1 MQINQSVNQSVSQT
15 TLQTLETALQTCMLA
30 DKHALRR
37 KLRDVADLIKL
48 ADENARLKS
57 QRLLGEIAQKVR
69 TSQQKYAAR
78 LASLPKPEYPLE
90 LPVSARR
97 DEIAAAISKNQVVIV
112 CGETGSGKTTQ
123 LPKICL
129 ELGRGVAGFIGHTQP
144 RRIAARSVASRIAQE
159 LNSPLGEVVG
169 YKVRFN
175 DKITEGSY
183 VKLMTDGIL
192 LAETQGDKFLNAY
205 DTIIIDEAHERSLNI
220 DFLLGY
226 LKQLLPKRPD
236 LKVIVTSATID
247 ATRFSSHFS
256 AQTSVGVIKAAPVI
270 EVSGRTYPVEIRYR
284 PLGSAG
290 FRAKESAQAENA
302 QFDLDEETDT
312 TLDNIPAGSIL
323 GITKKAKTESRWL
336 EEDDE
341 EEAIE
346 EAIMDAADDL
356 LRQGDGDILV
366 FLPGEREI
374 RDVAEHLRKYQGRS
388 TKLKHIEVLPL
399 FARLSIEDQQKIF
412 KPHSARR
419 IVLATNVAETSL
431 TVPGIKYVIDAG
443 LARMN
448 RYSVRA
454 KVEQL
459 QIEKI
464 SQAAAKQRAGRCGRV
479 SNGICVRLYSEQDF
493 DGRPEFTEPEILR
506 SSLASVIL
514 RMAALRLGDIGDF
527 PFIESPSSRLIA
539 DGYLLLQE
547 LGAVDSNRQ
556 ITEIG
561 LQLAKL
567 PLDPRVGRMIL
578 AAKRENCLSEIL
590 VIASVLSMQDPR
602 ERPMDKREAA
612 DNAHAKFIGEGSD
625 FMSYLKIWDFYDSA
639 LKTKK
644 SNKDLL
650 NICHANFLSFLRLKE
665 WRELHGQI
673 LQIVEELGFLIP
685 SPFKGEGKDG
695 GKNLAHISKT
705 SPSRPISP
713 SPQPL
718 SHQGR
723 GVLSSSPQ
731 QRKTPYPLVGEGV
744 HVLESAKEAT
754 FEQIHKSLLAGL
766 LGNIGFKDGDNDS
779 YAGARG
785 IRFFVAPGSGLKKI
799 RPKWVIAAELVDTSK
814 LYARCVA
821 KIEPDW
827 IEPLARGLTE
837 STYSDPRWDRKMGMV
852 NAWERVSLYGL
863 TIIPKRRVHYGPI
876 NPTESREI
884 FIREALAL
892 GELDTKARFYVENE
906 RLIAEVEELE
916 HKARRQDVLV
926 DEHQLFAFYDSK
938 VPADITNAASFEQ
951 WREGAEKLNPRLL
964 YLTRDDLMRHGADAI
979 TAVQFPETLL
989 LRQFGRS
996 DALVANHSKGNRDEG
1011 VAPTNVL
1018 ISLKY
1023 RFEPSHILDGVTAAV
1038 PLALLNQ
1045 LDPTPTEWL
1054 VPGMLREKLTYLIKA
1069 LPKAFRRVCVPV
1081 PEFVTGF
1088 LDEISNP
1095 TSSFRRKSES
1105 SDLTT
1110 TTLDSDFRRNDGK
1123 GDDEWQN
1130 LPLLETLAAYI
1141 QHKTT
1146 LKISKDDWVL
1156 AEMPVHHL
1164 MNFSIVDDAGRELA
1178 MGRDWRALQK
1188 QLGQAAQLTFR
1199 NTSPDIEKTGLKQ
1212 WDFGDLPQTLSFE
1225 RDSLKV
1231 TGYPALED
1239 NIDAVSVKLFDTAR
1253 EAEISHR
1260 QGVCRLMRFELQ
1272 AQIKQLEKGLPNF
1285 NQYALA
1291 FRSIISPDDLRE
1303 DMLTAIADRAFIG
1316 EDDLPRTNADFMKL
1330 KARARTRLPA
1340 VSEAIARQAQAIAT
1354 EYQLLA
1360 AKQAQ
1365 MPATVNRLKR
1375 DVESQTQL
1383 LVYKNC
1389 FTQTPWEYLQNIPRY
1404 LKALRL
1410 RIEKQPANPERDGK
1424 NAASVGALWQKW
1436 QDKINQLQ
1444 TAGSLI
1450 LPALQDYRWLI
1461 EELRVSLFAQ
1471 ELKTPFP
1478 VSIKRL
1484 EKTWAEINH

>member
-1 MQINQSVNQSVSQT
+1 MNY
-15 TLQTLETALQTCMLA
+15 LQLTIPGLTDALALCMLT
-30 DKHALRR
+30 DRQPLRR
-37 KLRDVADLIKL
+37 KLRDAADLQKSSDEQSKIK
-48 ADENARLKS
+48 A
-57 QRLLGEIAQKVR
+57 QRLLNEVAQKMR
-69 TSQQKYAAR
+69 ASQAKYAAR
-78 LASLPKPEYPLE
+78 LASLPKPDYPLA
-90 LPVSARR
+90 LPVSGKKA
-97 DEIAAAISKNQVVIV
+97 EIAEAITKNQVVII

-129 ELGRGVAGFIGHTQP
+129 ELGRGVAGLIGHTQP

-175 DKITEGSY
+175 DNLSEGSY
-183 VKLMTDGIL
+183 IKLMTDGIL

-236 LKVIVTSATID
+236 LKIIVTSATID
-247 ATRFSSHFS
+247 ADRFSRHFS
-256 AQTSVGVIKAAPVI
+256 TQTSVGVIKAAPVI
-270 EVSGRTYPVEIRYR
+270 EVSGRTFPVEIRYR
-284 PLGSAG
+284 PLGAAG
-290 FRAKESAQAENA
+290 FRAKEIAEADNA
-302 QFDLDEETDT
+302 QFDLEDDT
-312 TLDNIPAGSIL
+312 IF
-323 GITKKAKTESRWL
+323 GIARKAKIEARWL

-346 EAIMDAADDL
+346 EAILDAADDL
-356 LRQGDGDILV
+356 LRLGDGDILV

-374 RDVAEHLRKYQGRS
+374 RDVADHLRKYQGRS
-388 TKLKHIEVLPL
+388 AKLKRIEVLPL

-412 KPHSARR
+412 KSHSLRR

-443 LARMN
+443 LARVN
-448 RYSVRA
+448 RYSPRA

-514 RMAALRLGDIGDF
+514 RMAALRLGDVAEF
-527 PFIESPSSRLIA
+527 PFIEAPSSRLIA

-547 LGAVDSNRQ
+547 LGAVDARRQ

-578 AAKRENCLSEIL
+578 AAKREACLKEMLI
-590 VIASVLSMQDPR
+590 IASVLSIQDPR

-612 DNAHAKFIGEGSD
+612 DNAHSKFAGEGSD
-625 FMSYLKIWDFYDSA
+625 FMSYLKLWDWFDTA
-639 LKTKK
+639 LKNKK

-650 NICHANFLSFLRLKE
+650 NQCHANFLSFLRLKE
-665 WRELHGQI
+665 WRELHAQ
-673 LQIVEELGFLIP
+673 LLEIVEEMA
-685 SPFKGEGKDG
+685 FKRNEKDA
-695 GKNLAHISKT
+695 N
-705 SPSRPISP
+705 
-713 SPQPL
+713 
-718 SHQGR
+718 
-723 GVLSSSPQ
+723 
-731 QRKTPYPLVGEGV
+731 Y
-744 HVLESAKEAT
+744 
-754 FEQIHKSLLAGL
+754 EQIHKVLLVGL
-766 LGNIGFKDGDNDS
+766 LGNIGFKDGESES

-785 IRFFVAPGSGLKKI
+785 IRFHIAPGSTLKKT
-799 RPKWVIAAELVDTSK
+799 RPKWVIAAELVDTTK

-837 STYSDPRWDRKMGMV
+837 SHYSDPRWDRKMGMV

-876 NPTESREI
+876 NPVESREI
-884 FIREALAL
+884 FIREALAN
-892 GELDTKARFYVENE
+892 GEFDTRAPFFTANE

-926 DEHQLFAFYDSK
+926 DEHQLFRFYDAK
-938 VPADITNAASFEQ
+938 IPADIFNAASFEK
-951 WREGAEKLNPRLL
+951 WRLEAEKLNPKLL

-979 TAVQFPETLL
+979 TAVQFPEKIML
-989 LRQFGRS
+989 
-996 DALVANHSKGNRDEG
+996 D
-1011 VAPTNVL
+1011 NVETP
-1018 ISLKY
+1018 LKY
-1023 RFEPSHILDGVTAAV
+1023 RFEPGHVLDGVTATI

-1045 LDPTPTEWL
+1045 LNPVQAEWL

-1069 LPKAFRRVCVPV
+1069 LPKTFRRVCVPV

-1088 LDEISNP
+1088 L
-1095 TSSFRRKSES
+1095 ES
-1105 SDLTT
+1105 VDNQFSTPI
-1110 TTLDSDFRRNDGK
+1110 LD
-1123 GDDEWQN
+1123 
-1130 LPLLETLAAYI
+1130 TLASYI

-1146 LKISKDDWVL
+1146 LKVSKDDWNL
-1156 AEMPVHHL
+1156 NDIPPHHL
-1164 MNFSIVDDAGRELA
+1164 MNFSVIDDAGRELA
-1178 MGRDWRALQK
+1178 SARDWLALKK
-1188 QLGQAAQLTFR
+1188 QLGSAAQLTFR

-1225 RDSLKV
+1225 REGLKV

-1239 NIDAVSVKLFDTAR
+1239 NAESVAVRLFDTEQ
-1253 EAEISHR
+1253 EAALNHR
-1260 QGVCRLMRFELQ
+1260 QGVCRLMRFELKEQ
-1272 AQIKQLEKGLPNF
+1272 MKQLEKSLPNF

-1291 FRSIISPDDLRE
+1291 LRNVMSPDDLRE
-1303 DMLTAIADRAFIG
+1303 DMIRAISDRAFIG
-1316 EDDLPRTNADFMKL
+1316 EDDLPRTNDEFMKL

-1340 VSEAIARQAQAIAT
+1340 VTQAVARQAQAIAT
-1354 EYQLLA
+1354 EYQLLMTQQ
-1360 AKQAQ
+1360 AK

-1375 DVESQTQL
+1375 DVEQQVSL

-1389 FTQTPWEYLQNIPRY
+1389 FSLTPWEYLQHLPRY

-1410 RIEKQPANPERDGK
+1410 RIEKHPANPDRDGK
-1424 NAASVGALWQKW
+1424 NAASVGLIWQKW
-1436 QDKINQLQ
+1436 QDKVNALQ
-1444 TAGSLI
+1444 QAHHDV
-1450 LPALQDYRWLI
+1450 PQALQDFRWLI

-1484 EKTWAEINH
+1484 EKTWAEMHF

>member
-1 MQINQSVNQSVSQT
+1 VAHVKIAAMSQNSPQS
-15 TLQTLETALQTCMLA
+15 LLDALATCMLA
-30 DKHALRR
+30 DRFGLKNRINHA
-37 KLRDVADLIKL
+37 RDLAKQNKPIERNLAEIKQKIKL
-48 ADENARLKS
+48 S
-57 QRLLGEIAQKVR
+57 QAKF
-69 TSQQKYAAR
+69 SAR

-97 DEIAAAISKNQVVIV
+97 DEIAEAIKNNQVVIV

-129 ELGRGVAGFIGHTQP
+129 ELGRGVAGLIGHTQP

-175 DKITEGSY
+175 DKITDGSY

-247 ATRFSSHFS
+247 AERFSSHFS
-256 AQTSVGVIKAAPVI
+256 SQTSVGVIKAAPVI

-284 PLGSAG
+284 PLGKAG
-290 FRAKESAQAENA
+290 FRAKESAEAENA
-302 QFDLDEETDT
+302 QFDLEDE
-312 TLDNIPAGSIL
+312 NVF
-323 GITKKAKTESRWL
+323 GITRKAKTEARWL

-374 RDVAEHLRKYQGRS
+374 RDVADHLRKYQGRS

-448 RYSVRA
+448 RYSTRA

-514 RMAALRLGDIGDF
+514 RMAALRLGDIADF
-527 PFIESPSSRLIA
+527 PFIEAPSSRLIT
-539 DGYLLLQE
+539 DGYQLLQE
-547 LGAVDSNRQ
+547 LGAVDSQRQ

-578 AAKRENCLSEIL
+578 AAKRENCLTEIL
-590 VIASVLSMQDPR
+590 IIASVLSMQDPR

-612 DNAHAKFIGEGSD
+612 DNAHSKFIGEGSD
-625 FMSYLKIWDFYDSA
+625 FMSYLKIWDFYDNA

-673 LQIVEELGFLIP
+673 LQIVEEMGYL
-685 SPFKGEGKDG
+685 
-695 GKNLAHISKT
+695 N
-705 SPSRPISP
+705 P
-713 SPQPL
+713 SPQP
-718 SHQGR
+718 
-723 GVLSSSPQ
+723 SPT
-731 QRKTPYPLVGEGV
+731 RGEGAGR
-744 HVLESAKEAT
+744 LPNLPKLQIKTAATSPSPLRGEGWGEGEMQRESTKEVS
-754 FEQIHKSLLAGL
+754 FEQVHKALLAGL

-785 IRFFVAPGSGLKKI
+785 IRFFVAPGSGLKKT

-837 STYSDPRWDRKMGMV
+837 SQYSDPRWDRKMGMV

-876 NPTESREI
+876 NPKESREI
-884 FIREALAL
+884 FIREALGN
-892 GELDTKARFYVENE
+892 GEFDTRAAFFVANE

-926 DEHQLFAFYDSK
+926 DEHQLFAFYDTK
-938 VPADITNAASFEQ
+938 IPADIYNAASFEK
-951 WREGAEKLNPRLL
+951 WREDAEKLNPKLL

-979 TAVQFPETLL
+979 TAVQFPEKMILDKVEIT
-989 LRQFGRS
+989 
-996 DALVANHSKGNRDEG
+996 
-1011 VAPTNVL
+1011 
-1018 ISLKY
+1018 LKY
-1023 RFEPSHILDGVTAAV
+1023 RFEPSHILDGVTATV

-1045 LDPTPTEWL
+1045 LDQTPTEWL

-1069 LPKAFRRVCVPV
+1069 LPKTFRRVCVPV
-1081 PEFVTGF
+1081 PEFVTEF
-1088 LDEISNP
+1088 LDANKVGEGAI
-1095 TSSFRRKSES
+1095 K
-1105 SDLTT
+1105 
-1110 TTLDSDFRRNDGK
+1110 
-1123 GDDEWQN
+1123 QV
-1130 LPLLETLAAYI
+1130 LATHI
-1141 QHKTT
+1141 QRVTT
-1146 LKISKDDWVL
+1146 LKISAENWVEETPAHL
-1156 AEMPVHHL
+1156 L

-1225 RDSLKV
+1225 RDGLKV

-1239 NIDAVSVKLFDTAR
+1239 NIDAVSVKLFDTTR
-1253 EAEISHR
+1253 EAEINHR
-1260 QGVCRLMRFELQ
+1260 KGVCRLMRFELKE
-1272 AQIKQLEKGLPNF
+1272 QIKQLEKGLPNF

-1291 FRSIISPDDLRE
+1291 LRTVMSPDDLRE

-1360 AKQAQ
+1360 TKQAQ

-1410 RIEKQPANPERDGK
+1410 RIEKHPAAPDRDGK
-1424 NAASVGALWQKW
+1424 NAASVGVIWQKW
-1436 QDKINQLQ
+1436 QDKVS
-1444 TAGSLI
+1444 SLHQANLEI
-1450 LPALQDYRWLI
+1450 PQGLQDYRWLI

-1484 EKTWAEINH
+1484 EKTWSDMS

>member
-1 MQINQSVNQSVSQT
+1 MSQNSPQS
-15 TLQTLETALQTCMLA
+15 LFDALATCMLA
-30 DKHALRR
+30 DRFGLKNRINQA
-37 KLRDVADLIKL
+37 RDLAKQNKPIARNLAEISQKIKQSQ
-48 ADENARLKS
+48 AKFATRLS
-57 QRLLGEIAQKVR
+57 N
-69 TSQQKYAAR
+69 
-78 LASLPKPEYPLE
+78 LPKPEYALE
-90 LPVSARR
+90 LPVSSRR
-97 DEIAAAISKNQVVIV
+97 DEIAKAIQNNQVVIV

-129 ELGRGVAGFIGHTQP
+129 ELGRGVAGLIGHTQP

-175 DKITEGSY
+175 DKLSENSY

-247 ATRFSSHFS
+247 AERFSSHFN
-256 AQTSVGVIKAAPVI
+256 GAPVI

-284 PLGSAG
+284 PLGKAG
-290 FRAKESAQAENA
+290 FRAKESAEAENA
-302 QFDLDEETDT
+302 QFDLDDE
-312 TLDNIPAGSIL
+312 NVF
-323 GITKKAKTESRWL
+323 GIARKAKTEARWL

-374 RDVAEHLRKYQGRS
+374 RDVADHLRKYQGRS

-412 KPHSARR
+412 KSHSSRR

-493 DGRPEFTEPEILR
+493 DGRPAFTEPEILR

-514 RMAALRLGDIGDF
+514 RMAALRLGDVERF
-527 PFIESPSSRLIA
+527 PFIEAPSSRLIA

-547 LGAVDSNRQ
+547 LGAVDSKRQ
-556 ITEIG
+556 ITEVG

-567 PLDPRVGRMIL
+567 PLDPRIGRMIL

-590 VIASVLSMQDPR
+590 IIASVLSMQDPR

-612 DNAHAKFIGEGSD
+612 DNAHSKFVAEGSD
-625 FMSYLKIWDFYDSA
+625 FMSYLKIWDFFDNA

-650 NICHANFLSFLRLKE
+650 NQCHANFLSFLRLKE
-665 WRELHGQI
+665 WRELYAQI
-673 LQIVEELGFLIP
+673 KQIVDEME
-685 SPFKGEGKDG
+685 FKF
-695 GKNLAHISKT
+695 NT
-705 SPSRPISP
+705 
-713 SPQPL
+713 
-718 SHQGR
+718 
-723 GVLSSSPQ
+723 
-731 QRKTPYPLVGEGV
+731 
-744 HVLESAKEAT
+744 EAAN
-754 FEQIHKSLLAGL
+754 FEQVHKALLAGL

-785 IRFFVAPGSGLKKI
+785 IRFFVAPGSGLKKL

-827 IEPLARGLTE
+827 IEPLARGLTQ
-837 STYSDPRWDRKMGMV
+837 SDYSDPRWDRKMGMV

-884 FIREALAL
+884 FIREAL
-892 GELDTKARFYVENE
+892 GNGYFDTKSAFFVANE

-926 DEHQLFAFYDSK
+926 DEHQLFAFYDAK
-938 VPADITNAASFEQ
+938 IPADIYNAASFEK
-951 WREGAEKLNPRLL
+951 WRVEAEKLNPKLL

-979 TAVQFPETLL
+979 TAVQFPEKMTLD
-989 LRQFGRS
+989 GI
-996 DALVANHSKGNRDEG
+996 EI
-1011 VAPTNVL
+1011 P
-1018 ISLKY
+1018 LKY
-1023 RFEPSHILDGVTAAV
+1023 RFEPSHILDGVTATI

-1045 LDPTPTEWL
+1045 LDATSTQWL

-1069 LPKAFRRVCVPV
+1069 LPKTFRRVCVPV

-1088 LDEISNP
+1088 LQH
-1095 TSSFRRKSES
+1095 SENQ
-1105 SDLTT
+1105 L
-1110 TTLDSDFRRNDGK
+1110 
-1123 GDDEWQN
+1123 N
-1130 LPLLETLAAYI
+1130 LPLLETLASYI

-1146 LKISKDDWVL
+1146 LKISQEDWVL
-1156 AEMPVHHL
+1156 SEIEPHHL
-1164 MNFSIVDDAGRELA
+1164 MNFSVIDDAGRELA
-1178 MGRDWRALQK
+1178 IGRDWNGLKK

-1199 NTSPDIEKTGLKQ
+1199 STSPDNIKQLEKTGLKQ

-1225 RDSLKV
+1225 RDGLKV

-1239 NIDAVSVKLFDTAR
+1239 NIDAVSVRLFDTET
-1253 EAEISHR
+1253 EAENNHR
-1260 QGVCRLMRFELQ
+1260 KGVCRLMRFELKE
-1272 AQIKQLEKGLPNF
+1272 QIKQLEKGLPNF
-1285 NQYALA
+1285 NQYALT
-1291 FRSIISPDDLRE
+1291 FRNIMSPDDLRE
-1303 DMLTAIADRAFIG
+1303 DMLAAIADRAFIG
-1316 EDDLPRTNADFMKL
+1316 EDDLPRNNADFMKL
-1330 KARARTRLPA
+1330 KQRARTRLPA
-1340 VSEAIARQAQAIAT
+1340 VSEAVARQAQAIAL
-1354 EYQLLA
+1354 EYQNLLNQQ
-1360 AKQAQ
+1360 AK
-1365 MPATVNRLKR
+1365 MPATVNRLKK
-1375 DVESQTQL
+1375 DVETQIQL

-1389 FTQTPWEYLQNIPRY
+1389 FSQTPWEHLTNIPRY
-1404 LKALRL
+1404 LKALNL
-1410 RIEKQPANPERDGK
+1410 RIQKQPAAPERDGK
-1424 NAASVGALWQKW
+1424 NAASVGIIWARW
-1436 QDKINQLQ
+1436 QDKTHQMHA
-1444 TAGSLI
+1444 AGSLI
-1450 LPALQDYRWLI
+1450 PPALQAYRWLI

-1484 EKTWAEINH
+1484 EKTWQDLTG

>member
-1 MQINQSVNQSVSQT
+1 MNANKPLSPNFKS
-15 TLQTLETALQTCMLA
+15 LETALPTCMLA
-30 DKHALRR
+30 DRHVLHR
-37 KLRDVADLIKL
+37 KLRDVADLLKFYDEKSKL
-48 ADENARLKS
+48 KA
-57 QRLLGEIAQKVR
+57 QRLLGEIAQKIHA
-69 TSQQKYAAR
+69 SQQKYQQR
-78 LASLPKPEYPLE
+78 LSHLPKPEYPLD
-90 LPVSARR
+90 LPVSSRR
-97 DEIAAAISKNQVVIV
+97 EEIAKAIQDNQVVIV

-129 ELGRGVAGFIGHTQP
+129 ELGRGVSGLIGHTQP
-144 RRIAARSVASRIAQE
+144 RRIAARSVAARIAQE

-175 DKITEGSY
+175 DKLSESSY
-183 VKLMTDGIL
+183 IKLMTDGIL

-236 LKVIVTSATID
+236 LKIIVTSATID
-247 ATRFSSHFS
+247 ADRFSRHFD
-256 AQTSVGVIKAAPVI
+256 GAPVI

-284 PLGSAG
+284 PLGKAG
-290 FRAKESAQAENA
+290 FRAKEIAGTENV
-302 QFDLDEETDT
+302 QFDLEDET
-312 TLDNIPAGSIL
+312 IF
-323 GITKKAKTESRWL
+323 GIARKAKTEARWL
-336 EEDDE
+336 EEDGE

-346 EAIMDAADDL
+346 EAILDAADDL

-374 RDVAEHLRKYQGRS
+374 RDVADHLRKYQGRS

-412 KPHSARR
+412 KPHSLRR

-443 LARMN
+443 LARVN
-448 RYSVRA
+448 RYSTRA

-479 SNGICVRLYSEQDF
+479 SNGVCVRLYSEEDF
-493 DGRPEFTEPEILR
+493 NGRPEFTEPEILR
-506 SSLASVIL
+506 SSLAAVIL
-514 RMAALRLGDIGDF
+514 RMAALRLGDVAEF
-527 PFIESPSSRLIA
+527 PFIEAPSSRLIA

-547 LGAVDSNRQ
+547 LGAVDEKRQ
-556 ITEIG
+556 ITETG

-578 AAKRENCLSEIL
+578 AAKREHCLKEIL
-590 VIASVLSMQDPR
+590 IIASVLSIQDPR

-612 DNAHAKFIGEGSD
+612 DTAHAKYAGEASD
-625 FMSYLKIWDFYDSA
+625 FMSYLKLWDWFDNA

-650 NICHANFLSFLRLKE
+650 SQCHTNFLSFLRLKE
-665 WRELHGQI
+665 WRELHGQ
-673 LQIVEELGFLIP
+673 LLEIVSEIWPDE
-685 SPFKGEGKDG
+685 
-695 GKNLAHISKT
+695 ISV
-705 SPSRPISP
+705 R
-713 SPQPL
+713 QAR
-718 SHQGR
+718 QGR
-723 GVLSSSPQ
+723 EANEKVTQTVQVVRQG
-731 QRKTPYPLVGEGV
+731 
-744 HVLESAKEAT
+744 AKEAGDKAIVRHGAQKEANY
-754 FEQIHKSLLAGL
+754 EQIHKALLAGL
-766 LGNIGFKDGDNDS
+766 LGNTGFKDGESES

-785 IRFFVAPGSGLKKI
+785 IRFHIAPGACLKKT
-799 RPKWVIAAELVDTSK
+799 RPKWVMAAELVDTTK

-827 IEPLARGLTE
+827 IEPLARGLTD
-837 STYSDPRWDRKMGMV
+837 SHYSDPRWDRKMGMV
-852 NAWERVSLYGL
+852 NAWERLSLYGL

-876 NPTESREI
+876 NPAESREI
-884 FIREALAL
+884 FIREALAN
-892 GELDTKARFYVENE
+892 GEFDTKAAFFTANE

-926 DEHQLFAFYDSK
+926 DEHQLFAFYDARI
-938 VPADITNAASFEQ
+938 PADIYNALSFEK
-951 WREGAEKLNPRLL
+951 WRADAEKINPKLL

-979 TAVQFPETLL
+979 TAVQFPEKIML
-989 LRQFGRS
+989 
-996 DALVANHSKGNRDEG
+996 DG
-1011 VAPTNVL
+1011 VE

-1023 RFEPSHILDGVTAAV
+1023 RFEPGHVLDGVTATI

-1045 LDPTPTEWL
+1045 LNPVQTEWL

-1088 LDEISNP
+1088 LGYADNKFSL
-1095 TSSFRRKSES
+1095 S
-1105 SDLTT
+1105 
-1110 TTLDSDFRRNDGK
+1110 
-1123 GDDEWQN
+1123 
-1130 LPLLETLAAYI
+1130 LLETLAAYI
-1141 QHKTT
+1141 QLKTT
-1146 LKISKDDWVL
+1146 LKISKDDWNLSDV
-1156 AEMPVHHL
+1156 PPHHL
-1164 MNFSIVDDAGRELA
+1164 MNFSVVDDAGRELA
-1178 MGRDWRALQK
+1178 MGRDWNLLKK
-1188 QLGQAAQLTFR
+1188 QLGSAAQLTFR

-1225 RDSLKV
+1225 RDGLKV

-1239 NIDAVSVKLFDTAR
+1239 ADDSISVKLFDTER
-1253 EAEISHR
+1253 EAEQSHR
-1260 QGVCRLMRFELQ
+1260 KGVCRLMRFELKEQ
-1272 AQIKQLEKGLPNF
+1272 MKQMEKNLPNF
-1285 NQYALA
+1285 NQYALSL
-1291 FRSIISPDDLRE
+1291 RNVMSPEDLRE
-1303 DMLTAIADRAFIG
+1303 DMIRAIADRAFIG
-1316 EDDLPRTNADFMKL
+1316 EDELPRTNADFMKL

-1340 VSEAIARQAQAIAT
+1340 VTEAIARQAQAIAT
-1354 EYQLLA
+1354 EYQLLI
-1360 AKQAQ
+1360 AQ
-1365 MPATVNRLKR
+1365 QNKMPATVNRLKR
-1375 DVESQTQL
+1375 DLEQQVNQ

-1389 FTQTPWEYLQNIPRY
+1389 FSQTPWEQLQHIPRY

-1424 NAASVGALWQKW
+1424 NAASVGLIWQRW
-1436 QDKINQLQ
+1436 QDKMSALNQANHDVPQ
-1444 TAGSLI
+1444 
-1450 LPALQDYRWLI
+1450 ALRDYRWLI

-1471 ELKTPFP
+1471 ELRTPFP

-1484 EKTWAEINH
+1484 EKTWQEINH

>member
-1 MQINQSVNQSVSQT
+1 MNVNKPANLTPVASNSANFS
-15 TLQTLETALQTCMLA
+15 TALQSCMLA
-30 DKHALRR
+30 DRHALRR
-37 KLRDVADLIKL
+37 KLRDAADLQKL
-48 ADENARLKS
+48 KDEKS
-57 QRLLGEIAQKVR
+57 VAKAQRLLAEVAQKAR
-69 TSQQKYAAR
+69 TSQQKFAAR
-78 LASLPKPEYPLE
+78 LANLPKPEYPLE
-90 LPVSARR
+90 LPVSGKK
-97 DEIAAAISKNQVVIV
+97 DEIATAISNNQVVII

-123 LPKICL
+123 IPKICL
-129 ELGRGVAGFIGHTQP
+129 ELGRGVAGLIGHTQP

-159 LNSPLGEVVG
+159 LQSPLGEVVG

-175 DKITEGSY
+175 DKLSESSY
-183 VKLMTDGIL
+183 IKLMTDGIL

-236 LKVIVTSATID
+236 LKIIVTSATID
-247 ATRFSSHFS
+247 AERFSNHFS
-256 AQTSVGVIKAAPVI
+256 SLTSDGVVKVAPVI

-284 PLGSAG
+284 PLGKAG
-290 FRAKESAQAENA
+290 FRAREIAETENS
-302 QFDLDEETDT
+302 QFDLEDET
-312 TLDNIPAGSIL
+312 IF
-323 GITKKAKTESRWL
+323 GIARKAKTEARWL

-346 EAIMDAADDL
+346 EAILDAADDL

-374 RDVAEHLRKYQGRS
+374 RDVADHLRKYQGRS
-388 TKLKHIEVLPL
+388 AKLKHIEVLPL

-412 KPHSARR
+412 KSHSSRR

-448 RYSVRA
+448 RYSTRA

-479 SNGICVRLYSEQDF
+479 SSGICVRLYSEEDF
-493 DGRPEFTEPEILR
+493 NGRPEFTEPEILR

-514 RMAALRLGDIGDF
+514 RMAALKLGDVTEF
-527 PFIESPSSRLIA
+527 PFIEAPSSRLVS

-547 LGAVDSNRQ
+547 LGAVDSQRQ

-561 LQLAKL
+561 LQLARL

-578 AAKRENCLSEIL
+578 AAKREGCLNEIL
-590 VIASVLSMQDPR
+590 IIASVLSMQDPR

-612 DNAHAKFIGEGSD
+612 DNAHAKFAGEGSD
-625 FMSYLKIWDFYDSA
+625 FMSYLKLWDFFDNA

-650 NICHANFLSFLRLKE
+650 NQCHSNFLSFLRLKE
-665 WRELHGQI
+665 WRELHSQI
-673 LQIVEELGFLIP
+673 KQITDEME
-685 SPFKGEGKDG
+685 FKYNE
-695 GKNLAHISKT
+695 
-705 SPSRPISP
+705 
-713 SPQPL
+713 
-718 SHQGR
+718 
-723 GVLSSSPQ
+723 
-731 QRKTPYPLVGEGV
+731 
-744 HVLESAKEAT
+744 KEAN
-754 FEQIHKSLLAGL
+754 FEQIHKALLAGL
-766 LGNIGFKDGDNDS
+766 LGNIGFKDGDNDAYS
-779 YAGARG
+779 GARG
-785 IRFFVAPGSGLKKI
+785 IRFYVAPGSCLKKT

-837 STYSDPRWDRKMGMV
+837 SQYSDPRWDRKMGMV

-876 NPTESREI
+876 NPKEAREI
-884 FIREALAL
+884 FIREALAS
-892 GELDTKARFYVENE
+892 GEFDTRAAFFTANE

-926 DEHQLFAFYDSK
+926 DEHQLFAFYDAK
-938 VPADITNAASFEQ
+938 IPADIFQAATFEK
-951 WREGAEKLNPRLL
+951 WRETAEKQNPKLL

-979 TAVQFPETLL
+979 TAVQFPEMMML
-989 LRQFGRS
+989 
-996 DALVANHSKGNRDEG
+996 DG
-1011 VAPTNVL
+1011 VETH
-1018 ISLKY
+1018 LKY
-1023 RFEPSHILDGVTAAV
+1023 RFEPGHVLDGVTATI

-1045 LDPTPTEWL
+1045 LNPTQTEWL

-1069 LPKAFRRVCVPV
+1069 LPKTFRRVCVPV
-1081 PEFVTGF
+1081 PEFVTVF
-1088 LDEISNP
+1088 LEKNKVGQGEVEKCSI
-1095 TSSFRRKSES
+1095 KQ
-1105 SDLTT
+1105 L
-1110 TTLDSDFRRNDGK
+1110 
-1123 GDDEWQN
+1123 
-1130 LPLLETLAAYI
+1130 LAAHI
-1141 QHKTT
+1141 QRETT
-1146 LKISKDDWVL
+1146 LKISVEDWTEETPAHL
-1156 AEMPVHHL
+1156 L
-1164 MNFSIVDDAGRELA
+1164 MNFSVVDDAGRELA
-1178 MGRDWRALQK
+1178 MGRDWIALKK
-1188 QLGQAAQLTFR
+1188 QLGSAAQLTFR

-1225 RDSLKV
+1225 RDGLKV
-1231 TGYPALED
+1231 VGYPALED
-1239 NIDAVSVKLFDTAR
+1239 DIDSVSVKLFDTER
-1253 EAEISHR
+1253 EATVNLRKGI
-1260 QGVCRLMRFELQ
+1260 CRLIRFELKEQ
-1272 AQIKQLEKGLPNF
+1272 MKQLEKNLPNF
-1285 NQYALA
+1285 NQYALVL
-1291 FRSIISPDDLRE
+1291 RNIMSPEDLRE
-1303 DMLTAIADRAFIG
+1303 DMITAIADRAFIG
-1316 EDDLPRTNADFMKL
+1316 EDDLPRTNDDFMKL

-1340 VSEAIARQAQAIAT
+1340 VTQAVARQVQAVAT
-1354 EYQLLA
+1354 EYQLLIA
-1360 AKQAQ
+1360 QQAK

-1375 DVESQTQL
+1375 DLEQQVAL

-1389 FTQTPWEYLQNIPRY
+1389 FYSTPWEQLQHVPRY

-1410 RIEKQPANPERDGK
+1410 RIEKQPANPDRDGK
-1424 NAASVGALWQKW
+1424 NAASIGVLWQKW
-1436 QDKINQLQ
+1436 QDKINVLNQAHAEIPQ
-1444 TAGSLI
+1444 D
-1450 LPALQDYRWLI
+1450 LQDYRWLI

-1478 VSIKRL
+1478 ISIKRL
-1484 EKTWAEINH
+1484 EKIWADMR

>member
-1 MQINQSVNQSVSQT
+1 
-15 TLQTLETALQTCMLA
+15 MLA
-30 DKHALRR
+30 DRHVLRR
-37 KLRDVADLIKL
+37 KLRDVADLQKSP
-48 ADENARLKS
+48 DEKAQLKA
-57 QRLLGEIAQKVR
+57 QRLLGEIAQKIHA
-69 TSQQKYAAR
+69 SQQKYQQR
-78 LASLPKPEYPLE
+78 LSHLPKPEYPLE
-90 LPVSARR
+90 LPVSSRR
-97 DEIAAAISKNQVVIV
+97 DEIAKAIQNNQVVIV

-129 ELGRGVAGFIGHTQP
+129 ELGRGVSGLIGHTQP
-144 RRIAARSVASRIAQE
+144 RRIAARSVAARIAQE

-175 DKITEGSY
+175 DKLSESSY
-183 VKLMTDGIL
+183 IKLMTDGIL

-236 LKVIVTSATID
+236 LKIIVTSATID
-247 ATRFSSHFS
+247 ADRFSQHFS
-256 AQTSVGVIKAAPVI
+256 GAPVI

-284 PLGSAG
+284 PLGKAG
-290 FRAKESAQAENA
+290 FRAKESAEAENA
-302 QFDLDEETDT
+302 QFDLDDEN
-312 TLDNIPAGSIL
+312 LF
-323 GITKKAKTESRWL
+323 GITRKAKTEARWL

-346 EAIMDAADDL
+346 EAILDAADDL
-356 LRQGDGDILV
+356 LRQADGDILV

-374 RDVAEHLRKYQGRS
+374 RDVADHLRKYQGRS

-412 KPHSARR
+412 KSHSLQR

-443 LARMN
+443 LARVN
-448 RYSVRA
+448 RYSTRA

-479 SNGICVRLYSEQDF
+479 SNGICVRLYSEEDF
-493 DGRPEFTEPEILR
+493 NGRPEFNEPEILR
-506 SSLASVIL
+506 SSLAAVIL
-514 RMAALRLGDIGDF
+514 RMAALRLGDVAEF
-527 PFIESPSSRLIA
+527 PFIEAPSSRLIA

-547 LGAVDSNRQ
+547 LGAVDEKRQ
-556 ITEIG
+556 ITETG

-578 AAKRENCLSEIL
+578 AAKREHCLKEIL
-590 VIASVLSMQDPR
+590 IIASVLSIQDPR

-612 DNAHAKFIGEGSD
+612 DQAHSKFAGEGSD
-625 FMSYLKIWDFYDSA
+625 FMSYLKLWDWFDHA
-639 LKTKK
+639 LKNKK

-650 NICHANFLSFLRLKE
+650 NQCHTNFLSFLRLKE
-665 WRELHGQI
+665 WRELHGQ
-673 LQIVEELGFLIP
+673 LLEIVSEME
-685 SPFKGEGKDG
+685 FKLNE
-695 GKNLAHISKT
+695 
-705 SPSRPISP
+705 
-713 SPQPL
+713 
-718 SHQGR
+718 
-723 GVLSSSPQ
+723 
-731 QRKTPYPLVGEGV
+731 
-744 HVLESAKEAT
+744 KEANY
-754 FEQIHKSLLAGL
+754 EQIHKALLAGL
-766 LGNIGFKDGDNDS
+766 LGNIGFKDGESES

-785 IRFFVAPGSGLKKI
+785 IRFHIAPGSCLKKT
-799 RPKWVIAAELVDTSK
+799 RPKWVIAAELVDTTK

-837 STYSDPRWDRKMGMV
+837 SHYSDPRWDRKMGMV

-876 NPTESREI
+876 NPAESREI
-884 FIREALAL
+884 FIREALAN
-892 GELDTKARFYVENE
+892 GEFDTKAAFFTANE
-906 RLIAEVEELE
+906 RLIAKVEELE

-926 DEHQLFAFYDSK
+926 DEHQLFAFYDART
-938 VPADITNAASFEQ
+938 PADIYNAASFEK
-951 WREGAEKLNPRLL
+951 WRADAEKINPKLL

-979 TAVQFPETLL
+979 TAVQFPEKIVL
-989 LRQFGRS
+989 
-996 DALVANHSKGNRDEG
+996 DG
-1011 VAPTNVL
+1011 VE
-1018 ISLKY
+1018 IGLKY
-1023 RFEPSHILDGVTAAV
+1023 RFEPGHVLDGVTATI

-1045 LDPTPTEWL
+1045 LNPVQTEWL

-1069 LPKAFRRVCVPV
+1069 LPKTFRRVCVPV

-1088 LDEISNP
+1088 LESTDHHFSN
-1095 TSSFRRKSES
+1095 
-1105 SDLTT
+1105 
-1110 TTLDSDFRRNDGK
+1110 
-1123 GDDEWQN
+1123 
-1130 LPLLETLAAYI
+1130 PLLETLATYV

-1146 LKISKDDWVL
+1146 LKISKEDWNL
-1156 AEMPVHHL
+1156 SDIPPHHF
-1164 MNFSIVDDAGRELA
+1164 MNFSVVDDAGRELA
-1178 MGRDWRALQK
+1178 MGRGWNLLKK
-1188 QLGQAAQLTFR
+1188 QLGSAAQLTFR

-1225 RDSLKV
+1225 RDGLKV

-1239 NIDAVSVKLFDTAR
+1239 ADDSISVKLFDTER
-1253 EAEISHR
+1253 EAILNHR
-1260 QGVCRLMRFELQ
+1260 KGVCRLMRFELKEQ
-1272 AQIKQLEKGLPNF
+1272 MKQLEKSLPNF
-1285 NQYALA
+1285 NQYALSL
-1291 FRSIISPDDLRE
+1291 RNIMSPDDLRE
-1303 DMLTAIADRAFIG
+1303 DMICAIADRAFIG
-1316 EDDLPRTNADFMKL
+1316 EDELPRTNADFMKL
-1330 KARARTRLPA
+1330 KARARIRLPA
-1340 VSEAIARQAQAIAT
+1340 VTEAIARQAQAIAT
-1354 EYQLLA
+1354 EYQLLITQQS
-1360 AKQAQ
+1360 K

-1375 DVESQTQL
+1375 DLEQQVSQ

-1389 FTQTPWEYLQNIPRY
+1389 FCQTPWEQLQHIPRY

-1424 NAASVGALWQKW
+1424 NAASVGLIWQKW
-1436 QDKINQLQ
+1436 QDKIN
-1444 TAGSLI
+1444 
-1450 LPALQDYRWLI
+1450 ALNSAHLDIPQDLKDFRWLI

-1471 ELKTPFP
+1471 ELRTPFP

-1484 EKTWAEINH
+1484 EKTWQEINH

>member
-1 MQINQSVNQSVSQT
+1 MIKFASMNESKPVQLIPANFDA
-15 TLQTLETALQTCMLA
+15 ALQACMLA
-30 DKHALRR
+30 DRYTLRR
-37 KLRDVADLIKL
+37 KMQEVCVLQKAG
-48 ADENARLKS
+48 DEKS
-57 QRLLGEIAQKVR
+57 QSKAQRLMNEIAQKLH
-69 TSQQKYAAR
+69 TSQKKFQQR
-78 LASLPKPEYPLE
+78 LMALPKPEYPLE
-90 LPVSARR
+90 LPVSGRK
-97 DEIAAAISKNQVVIV
+97 DEISAAIMKNQVVIV

-129 ELGRGVAGFIGHTQP
+129 ELGRGVSGLIGHTQP

-175 DKITEGSY
+175 DKLSESSY

-236 LKVIVTSATID
+236 LKIIVTSATID
-247 ATRFSSHFS
+247 ADRFSKHFN
-256 AQTSVGVIKAAPVI
+256 GAPVI

-284 PLGSAG
+284 PLGAAG
-290 FRAKESAQAENA
+290 FRAREMAEAENA
-302 QFDLDEETDT
+302 QFDLEDET
-312 TLDNIPAGSIL
+312 IF
-323 GITKKAKTESRWL
+323 GIARKAKTEARWL

-346 EAIMDAADDL
+346 EAILDAADDL

-374 RDVAEHLRKYQGRS
+374 RDVTEHLRKYQGRS
-388 TKLKHIEVLPL
+388 AKLKHIEVLPL

-412 KPHSARR
+412 KSHSSRR

-443 LARMN
+443 LARVN
-448 RYSVRA
+448 RYSTRA

-493 DGRPEFTEPEILR
+493 NGRPEFTEPEILR
-506 SSLASVIL
+506 SSLAAVIL
-514 RMAALRLGDIGDF
+514 RMAALRLGDVTEF
-527 PFIESPSSRLIA
+527 PFIEAPSSRLIA

-547 LGAVDSNRQ
+547 LGAVDARRQ
-556 ITEIG
+556 ITETG

-578 AAKRENCLSEIL
+578 AAKREHCLREIL
-590 VIASVLSMQDPR
+590 IIASVLSIQDPR

-612 DNAHAKFIGEGSD
+612 DNAHAKFAGEGSD
-625 FMSYLKIWDFYDSA
+625 FMSYLKLWDFFDSA

-650 NICHANFLSFLRLKE
+650 NQCHSNFLSFLRLKE
-665 WRELHGQI
+665 WRELHGQ
-673 LQIVEELGFLIP
+673 LLDIVSEME
-685 SPFKGEGKDG
+685 FKLNE
-695 GKNLAHISKT
+695 
-705 SPSRPISP
+705 
-713 SPQPL
+713 
-718 SHQGR
+718 
-723 GVLSSSPQ
+723 
-731 QRKTPYPLVGEGV
+731 
-744 HVLESAKEAT
+744 KEAN
-754 FEQIHKSLLAGL
+754 FEQIHKALLAGL
-766 LGNIGFKDGDNDS
+766 LGNIGFKDGESES

-785 IRFFVAPGSGLKKI
+785 IRFFVAPGSTLKKL

-837 STYSDPRWDRKMGMV
+837 SHYSDPRWDRKMGMV

-876 NPTESREI
+876 DPKESREI
-884 FIREALAL
+884 FIREALAN
-892 GELDTKARFYVENE
+892 GEFDTRAAFFTANE

-926 DEHQLFAFYDSK
+926 DEHQLFTFYDSK
-938 VPADITNAASFEQ
+938 IPADIYNAASFEK
-951 WREGAEKLNPRLL
+951 WREEAEKTNPKLL

-979 TAVQFPETLL
+979 TAVQFPEKIML
-989 LRQFGRS
+989 
-996 DALVANHSKGNRDEG
+996 DG
-1011 VAPTNVL
+1011 VEVT
-1018 ISLKY
+1018 LKY
-1023 RFEPSHILDGVTAAV
+1023 RFEPGHVLDGVTATI

-1045 LDPTPTEWL
+1045 LNPVQTEWL

-1069 LPKAFRRVCVPV
+1069 LPKTFRRVCVPV

-1088 LDEISNP
+1088 LEKNKVGEGAIKP
-1095 TSSFRRKSES
+1095 
-1105 SDLTT
+1105 
-1110 TTLDSDFRRNDGK
+1110 
-1123 GDDEWQN
+1123 
-1130 LPLLETLAAYI
+1130 TLAAYI
-1141 QHKTT
+1141 QHETT
-1146 LKISKDDWVL
+1146 LKISAEDWTDEIPAHL
-1156 AEMPVHHL
+1156 L
-1164 MNFSIVDDAGRELA
+1164 MNFSVIDDAGRELA
-1178 MGRDWRALQK
+1178 MGRDWNALKK
-1188 QLGQAAQLTFR
+1188 QLGSAAQLTFR
-1199 NTSPDIEKTGLKQ
+1199 NASPDIEKTGLKQ

-1225 RDSLKV
+1225 RDGLKV

-1239 NIDAVSVKLFDTAR
+1239 DIDTVSVKLFDTER
-1253 EAEISHR
+1253 EAEQSHR
-1260 QGVCRLMRFELQ
+1260 KGVCRLMRFELKEQ
-1272 AQIKQLEKGLPNF
+1272 MKQLEKSLPNF
-1285 NQYALA
+1285 NQYALVL
-1291 FRSIISPDDLRE
+1291 RNVMSPDDLRD
-1303 DMLTAIADRAFIG
+1303 DMITAIADRAFIG

-1330 KARARTRLPA
+1330 KQRARTRLPA
-1340 VSEAIARQAQAIAT
+1340 VTEAVARQAQAIAT
-1354 EYQLLA
+1354 EYQLLTQ
-1360 AKQAQ
+1360 KQGQ
-1365 MPATVNRLKR
+1365 MAATVNRLKR
-1375 DVESQTQL
+1375 DLEQQISL
-1383 LVYKNC
+1383 LVYKGC
-1389 FTQTPWEYLQNIPRY
+1389 FSQTPWEYLQNIPRY

-1410 RIEKQPANPERDGK
+1410 RIEKHPANPERDGK
-1424 NAASVGALWQKW
+1424 NAGSVGLIWQKW
-1436 QDKINQLQ
+1436 QDKINALNQAHLDIPQQL
-1444 TAGSLI
+1444 L
-1450 LPALQDYRWLI
+1450 DFRWLI

-1484 EKTWAEINH
+1484 EKIWQDMRF

>member
-1 MQINQSVNQSVSQT
+1 MLKCLAMNLNQPE
-15 TLQTLETALQTCMLA
+15 TLKSKVLTSASLEFALQSCMLT
-30 DKHALRR
+30 DRFVLRR
-37 KLRDVADLIKL
+37 KLKDALENKKLKDDNSAIK
-48 ADENARLKS
+48 A
-57 QRLLGEIAQKVR
+57 QRLLNEITQKIR
-69 TSQQKYAAR
+69 LSQQKFASR
-78 LASLPKPEYPLE
+78 LASLPKPEYPPE
-90 LPVSARR
+90 LPVSGKK
-97 DEIAAAISKNQVVIV
+97 DEIARAISNHQVVII

-123 LPKICL
+123 IPKICL
-129 ELGRGVAGFIGHTQP
+129 ELGRGVSGLIGHTQP
-144 RRIAARSVASRIAQE
+144 RRIAARSVATRIAQE
-159 LNSPLGEVVG
+159 LKSPLGEVVG

-175 DKITEGSY
+175 DKLTESTY
-183 VKLMTDGIL
+183 IKLMTDGIL

-236 LKVIVTSATID
+236 LKIIVTSATID
-247 ATRFSSHFS
+247 ANRFSAHFNN
-256 AQTSVGVIKAAPVI
+256 APVI

-284 PLGSAG
+284 PLGKAG
-290 FRAKESAQAENA
+290 FRAQTTAEANNA
-302 QFDLDEETDT
+302 QFDLEDDT
-312 TLDNIPAGSIL
+312 IF
-323 GITKKAKTESRWL
+323 GIARKAKTEARWL

-346 EAIMDAADDL
+346 EAILDAADDL

-374 RDVAEHLRKYQGRS
+374 RDTAEHLRKYQGRS

-412 KPHSARR
+412 KSHSTRR

-448 RYSVRA
+448 RYSTRA

-514 RMAALRLGDIGDF
+514 RMAALRLGDINDF
-527 PFIESPSSRLIA
+527 PFIEAPSSRLIT
-539 DGYLLLQE
+539 DGYQLLQE
-547 LGAVDSNRQ
+547 LGAVDSRRQ

-578 AAKRENCLSEIL
+578 AAKRESCLTEIL
-590 VIASVLSMQDPR
+590 IIASVLSIQDPR

-612 DNAHAKFIGEGSD
+612 DNAHAKFAGEGSD
-625 FMSYLKIWDFYDSA
+625 FMSYLKLWDFFDNA

-650 NICHANFLSFLRLKE
+650 NQCHSNFLSFLRLKE

-673 LQIVEELGFLIP
+673 KQITDEMD
-685 SPFKGEGKDG
+685 FKAND
-695 GKNLAHISKT
+695 
-705 SPSRPISP
+705 
-713 SPQPL
+713 
-718 SHQGR
+718 
-723 GVLSSSPQ
+723 
-731 QRKTPYPLVGEGV
+731 
-744 HVLESAKEAT
+744 KEAN
-754 FEQIHKSLLAGL
+754 FDQIHKALLAGL

-785 IRFFVAPGSGLKKI
+785 IRFFVAPGSALKKT
-799 RPKWVIAAELVDTSK
+799 RPKWVIAAELVDTTK

-837 STYSDPRWDRKMGMV
+837 SQYSDPRWDRKMGMV

-876 NPTESREI
+876 DPQQSREI
-884 FIREALAL
+884 FIREALAN
-892 GELDTKARFYVENE
+892 GDFDTRAPFFTANE

-938 VPADITNAASFEQ
+938 IPADIFQAATFEK
-951 WREGAEKLNPRLL
+951 WREGAEKVNPKLL

-979 TAVQFPETLL
+979 TAVQFPEKMLL
-989 LRQFGRS
+989 
-996 DALVANHSKGNRDEG
+996 DG
-1011 VAPTNVL
+1011 VEIP
-1018 ISLKY
+1018 LKY
-1023 RFEPSHILDGVTAAV
+1023 RFEPGHILDGVTATV

-1045 LDPTPTEWL
+1045 LNYAQTEWL

-1069 LPKAFRRVCVPV
+1069 LPKSYRRVCVPV
-1081 PEFVTGF
+1081 PEFVTIF
-1088 LDEISNP
+1088 LEQAHVGEGLI
-1095 TSSFRRKSES
+1095 KSV
-1105 SDLTT
+1105 
-1110 TTLDSDFRRNDGK
+1110 
-1123 GDDEWQN
+1123 
-1130 LPLLETLAAYI
+1130 LAGHI
-1141 QHKTT
+1141 QRVTT
-1146 LKISKDDWVL
+1146 LKISVEDWTEETPAHL
-1156 AEMPVHHL
+1156 L
-1164 MNFSIVDDAGRELA
+1164 MNFSVVDDAGRELA
-1178 MGRDWRALQK
+1178 MGRDWNALKK
-1188 QLGQAAQLTFR
+1188 QLGSAAQLTFR

-1212 WDFGDLPQTLSFE
+1212 WDFGDLPTTLSFE
-1225 RDSLKV
+1225 RDGRKI

-1239 NIDAVSVKLFDTAR
+1239 DKDSISVKLFDTETDAT
-1253 EAEISHR
+1253 INHR
-1260 QGVCRLMRFELQ
+1260 KGVCRLMRFELKE
-1272 AQIKQLEKGLPNF
+1272 QIKQLEKSLPNF
-1285 NQYALA
+1285 NQYALIL
-1291 FRSIISPDDLRE
+1291 RNVMSPEDLRE
-1303 DMLTAIADRAFIG
+1303 DLIITISDRAFIG
-1316 EDDLPRTNADFMKL
+1316 EDDLPRSNADFMKL

-1340 VSEAIARQAQAIAT
+1340 VSQAVARQAQSIAT
-1354 EYQLLA
+1354 EYQLLTA
-1360 AKQAQ
+1360 QQAK

-1375 DVESQTQL
+1375 DLEQQISL

-1389 FTQTPWEYLQNIPRY
+1389 FSQTPWEQLQHVPRY

-1410 RIEKQPANPERDGK
+1410 RIEKQPANPDRDGK
-1424 NAASVGALWQKW
+1424 SAASVGLLWQKW
-1436 QDKINQLQ
+1436 QDKMSALYQAHVDIPQ
-1444 TAGSLI
+1444 
-1450 LPALQDYRWLI
+1450 PLQDYRWLI

-1478 VSIKRL
+1478 ISIKRL
-1484 EKTWAEINH
+1484 EKIWTDMGY